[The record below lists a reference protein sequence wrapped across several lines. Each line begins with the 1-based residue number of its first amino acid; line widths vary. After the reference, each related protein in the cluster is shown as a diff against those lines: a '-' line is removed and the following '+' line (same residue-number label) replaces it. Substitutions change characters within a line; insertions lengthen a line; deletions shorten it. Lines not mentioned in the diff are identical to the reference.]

1 MAGSV
6 GGVGPGTR
14 RRQAGATARGSRV
27 SRVSAEPRRAP
38 ARAPPRVDSGR
49 RNTGAKSTKKK
60 KKKKKASTT
69 APAGPTWQ
77 EIRAETL
84 SQDAELSA
92 FLAETQEFAR
102 RKEASIDEEAGR
114 VGDRAGLR
122 GGAEAATR
130 QLRGELE
137 VMRSLANAQ

>member
-1 MAGSV
+1 MV
-6 GGVGPGTR
+6 
-14 RRQAGATARGSRV
+14 
-27 SRVSAEPRRAP
+27 P

-49 RNTGAKSTKKK
+49 RNTGAKST